1 MHYIKTYLKM
11 FVENKEISF
20 RRGVIQVIV
29 GVNLFSIKVII
40 VVRLKSWEIET
51 QKTFGGLL
59 LEGFKTP

>member
-1 MHYIKTYLKM
+1 M

>member
-1 MHYIKTYLKM
+1 M

-29 GVNLFSIKVII
+29 GVNLVGSLSIKVII
-40 VVRLKSWEIET
+40 VIRLNSWEIET